1 MKTIIRTLNRFSRRI
16 AATTA
21 NYPAETFIILLFFIY
36 AILATNDTVPAERC
50 YTALYPLFLTV
61 AFLCNIVSAR
71 HKGQKRHPM
80 RLLYYASTLLPL
92 FFLKSDVSGFVNS
105 TSYFI
110 SLILCPLSVFAA
122 GLKKENLSYV
132 SQSTTHIK
140 NAVYAASLSG
150 MTFVLLYAIYLSFTY
165 IFFPENSQPYHMAD
179 ITTYLLIFSFLLF
192 MPFAF
197 LAFTRKSREN
207 TARKRIPHTLDI
219 AGIAI
224 NYIMTPAL
232 LVYTCMLYIYF
243 ASILITWTLPK
254 GGIAMMVF
262 IYTMAAMAAR
272 AVHMTIRKQ
281 HVFARFYTR
290 FSFISLPALIMFWI
304 GVWYRIS
311 EYGFTQARVYL
322 VVCGVIMTATM
333 VLFFSEKYGRFL
345 YANIIAIV
353 LLALFTYVPGISAAE
368 IEQRSQAG
376 RTADH
381 PANAADTVYA
391 EKATFLYWYSNELQA
406 ENIPVDI
413 TGFCSLHKIG
423 WSDSGYG
430 DGLYRYN
437 TSPAA
442 SGYAQTRLIVVSPS
456 NDTLANRSFAEILS
470 AQFEKCGLD
479 ARSPADSL
487 QAHRAELLVYDT
499 DSMRIVFDN
508 LTVGTKQDSTHF
520 LIDVTPELLL
530 LK

>member
-1 MKTIIRTLNRFSRRI
+1 
-16 AATTA
+16 
-21 NYPAETFIILLFFIY
+21 
-36 AILATNDTVPAERC
+36 
-50 YTALYPLFLTV
+50 
-61 AFLCNIVSAR
+61 
-71 HKGQKRHPM
+71 
-80 RLLYYASTLLPL
+80 
-92 FFLKSDVSGFVNS
+92 
-105 TSYFI
+105 
-110 SLILCPLSVFAA
+110 
-122 GLKKENLSYV
+122 
-132 SQSTTHIK
+132 
-140 NAVYAASLSG
+140 
-150 MTFVLLYAIYLSFTY
+150 
-165 IFFPENSQPYHMAD
+165 
-179 ITTYLLIFSFLLF
+179 
-192 MPFAF
+192 
-197 LAFTRKSREN
+197 
-207 TARKRIPHTLDI
+207 
-219 AGIAI
+219 
-224 NYIMTPAL
+224 
-232 LVYTCMLYIYF
+232 
-243 ASILITWTLPK
+243 
-254 GGIAMMVF
+254 MVF

-479 ARSPADSL
+479 FGMYLRERDEDEILPWDYLDMGVTKEFLLRERRKAYLAQCTPGCNKACSACGL
-487 QAHRAELLVYDT
+487 QKEGLCRVN
-499 DSMRIVFDN
+499 R
-508 LTVGTKQDSTHF
+508 
-520 LIDVTPELLL
+520 
-530 LK
+530 

>member
-1 MKTIIRTLNRFSRRI
+1 MKTVIRTLNRFSRRI

-36 AILATNDTVPAERC
+36 ALLATNDTVPAERC
-50 YTALYPLFLTV
+50 YTALYPIFLTV
-61 AFLCNIVSAR
+61 AFLCNTVSAR

-207 TARKRIPHTLDI
+207 TARKRVPHTLDI

-322 VVCGVIMTATM
+322 VICGVIMTATM

-345 YANIIAIV
+345 VRERARGRVRGVHRRQLRMKEQALVVKTAGRIAVVQIEKRPECAACKVCAFAGGKSRVKVKALNTAGAKAGDRVLVEAEKDNRALASFVVYIVPV
-353 LLALFTYVPGISAAE
+353 LLGIAGVVIGAYCFEEELWAAVLCLAGLALGFVAVWAIDKLLSKRRGFGIEVVAVL
-368 IEQRSQAG
+368 
-376 RTADH
+376 
-381 PANAADTVYA
+381 DTPKT
-391 EKATFLYWYSNELQA
+391 EKKEETDNGE
-406 ENIPVDI
+406 
-413 TGFCSLHKIG
+413 
-423 WSDSGYG
+423 SD
-430 DGLYRYN
+430 R
-437 TSPAA
+437 
-442 SGYAQTRLIVVSPS
+442 
-456 NDTLANRSFAEILS
+456 
-470 AQFEKCGLD
+470 
-479 ARSPADSL
+479 
-487 QAHRAELLVYDT
+487 
-499 DSMRIVFDN
+499 
-508 LTVGTKQDSTHF
+508 
-520 LIDVTPELLL
+520 
-530 LK
+530 

>member
-1 MKTIIRTLNRFSRRI
+1 
-16 AATTA
+16 
-21 NYPAETFIILLFFIY
+21 
-36 AILATNDTVPAERC
+36 
-50 YTALYPLFLTV
+50 
-61 AFLCNIVSAR
+61 
-71 HKGQKRHPM
+71 
-80 RLLYYASTLLPL
+80 
-92 FFLKSDVSGFVNS
+92 
-105 TSYFI
+105 
-110 SLILCPLSVFAA
+110 
-122 GLKKENLSYV
+122 
-132 SQSTTHIK
+132 
-140 NAVYAASLSG
+140 
-150 MTFVLLYAIYLSFTY
+150 
-165 IFFPENSQPYHMAD
+165 
-179 ITTYLLIFSFLLF
+179 
-192 MPFAF
+192 
-197 LAFTRKSREN
+197 
-207 TARKRIPHTLDI
+207 
-219 AGIAI
+219 
-224 NYIMTPAL
+224 
-232 LVYTCMLYIYF
+232 
-243 ASILITWTLPK
+243 
-254 GGIAMMVF
+254 
-262 IYTMAAMAAR
+262 
-272 AVHMTIRKQ
+272 
-281 HVFARFYTR
+281 
-290 FSFISLPALIMFWI
+290 MFWI

-322 VVCGVIMTATM
+322 VICGVIMTATM

-376 RTADH
+376 RTADY

-437 TSPAA
+437 TSPAV
-442 SGYAQTRLIVVSPS
+442 SGNAQTRLIVVSPS

-479 ARSPADSL
+479 ARCPADSL

-508 LTVGTKQDSTHF
+508 LSLGTKQDSTHF